1 MQLRFAEDRFTV
13 PLFCAASKRH
23 CIWKRQGKN
32 NSCTPKSLSLSR
44 FSIPLATARV
54 VGALVSSF
62 SGVRCKG
69 TGEFISVQLRC
80 RQLFVHSFNFNVLA
94 LHMEKRG
101 SVVSSN
107 YLDRE
112 VKGHGNFEHRQ
123 GSFGRIFNTWE
134 RVFVRYD
141 INDLFCIHHH
151 LDVARQLHQE
161 MAIFDEYLVLS
172 KAQMGNTPKFPS
184 LASPSLFHSERVL
197 IRGSGCKDIALY
209 NVQGSISRSWQ
220 ISGQCKQSGSRGERA
235 WKVST

>member
-94 LHMEKRG
+94 LHMEKRLWND
-101 SVVSSN
+101 SCTPKSWSRFYFSIPVVVCCCRVGA
-107 YLDRE
+107 L
-112 VKGHGNFEHRQ
+112 V
-123 GSFGRIFNTWE
+123 GSFQ
-134 RVFVRYD
+134 V
-141 INDLFCIHHH
+141 
-151 LDVARQLHQE
+151 
-161 MAIFDEYLVLS
+161 
-172 KAQMGNTPKFPS
+172 
-184 LASPSLFHSERVL
+184 
-197 IRGSGCKDIALY
+197 
-209 NVQGSISRSWQ
+209 
-220 ISGQCKQSGSRGERA
+220 
-235 WKVST
+235 